1 MRLGRSGIRTILFG
15 LVAASFAFACGVG
28 LVMLPRHKTSEPYQF
43 AHEVSQVLSAREEV
57 SVDPAIDY
65 QLEPRLI
72 FIDRDGE
79 WKTPAD
85 PTAKVLQERPSTLVM
100 FAPVG
105 TYILI
110 KCILRHHNQLDETT
124 IVKSSITAASG
135 GSWKGK
141 GKNQIYVSVGL
152 SEGHLTRP
160 LWETWIIEQGRNSE
174 KVEAVRSNG
183 HVFDVI
189 PKIKNLD
196 ELKGL
201 LGPHVID

>member
-1 MRLGRSGIRTILFG
+1 M
-15 LVAASFAFACGVG
+15 
-28 LVMLPRHKTSEPYQF
+28 
-43 AHEVSQVLSAREEV
+43 
-57 SVDPAIDY
+57 
-65 QLEPRLI
+65 
-72 FIDRDGE
+72 
-79 WKTPAD
+79 
-85 PTAKVLQERPSTLVM
+85 
-100 FAPVG
+100 
-105 TYILI
+105 
-110 KCILRHHNQLDETT
+110 
-124 IVKSSITAASG
+124 
-135 GSWKGK
+135 
-141 GKNQIYVSVGL
+141 GL